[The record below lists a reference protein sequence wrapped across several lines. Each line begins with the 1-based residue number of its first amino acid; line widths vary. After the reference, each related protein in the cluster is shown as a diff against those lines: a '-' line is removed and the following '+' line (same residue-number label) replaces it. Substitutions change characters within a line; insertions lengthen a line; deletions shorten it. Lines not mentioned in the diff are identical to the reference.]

1 MIRPGRRYLFRPRI
15 VHALFALAAWV
26 ACMPAP
32 GLAAAAVVSVD
43 AGFSRAALEQVV
55 EVLEDPGGQMDFDA
69 VRTSGAF
76 SPVTRL
82 GPNFGFTRSAWWV
95 RLTLDNPTAD
105 ARRVVLRQDY
115 PLIDHLD
122 LWQQGADG
130 AWRRTSTGDRTAF
143 GTREYAHRDFLFN
156 VELPAQTERT
166 VYLRAA
172 SGGPVDLS
180 LALYEGHALVGT
192 LSDEQFAYGAYY
204 GGFLVLV
211 LYNFFLFVIVR
222 DRAIF
227 YYLLYATSYG
237 LYFAVHNGLA
247 FQHLWP
253 DSPLWGNQAL
263 LVLLSLSLV
272 FGMQFTRTFLG
283 TSAFLPK
290 LDKLALA
297 LQALAVLALAA
308 SFFAPYAVLILP
320 LALLTIVVTSLI
332 IVMGSIGL
340 VKGYRPARYFMVAW
354 GLLLVG
360 VMAYMLK
367 VFGLLPHNVLTQNG
381 FQVGSLLE
389 MVLLSLAL
397 ASRLRDL
404 RRQSLTDTLTKVP
417 NRRFFDE
424 VSVGEFERRRRS
436 RGALALLVIDI
447 DHFKQFNDRHGHAR
461 GDEVLQLVAG
471 QLQRGVRRGD
481 SVCRYGGEEFAVILP
496 GADGAQAVEVA
507 EVLRRTVV
515 EGAPPDA
522 AVTVS
527 IGVASTRD
535 GGFES
540 IDDLFRAA
548 DGALYQAKDAGRNRV
563 VRYVSD
569 ADTVTSEAPPAL
581 QAS

>member
-1 MIRPGRRYLFRPRI
+1 MARSGTRYLFRPRS
-15 VHALFALAAWV
+15 VHALCMLALLLLV
-26 ACMPAP
+26 LP
-32 GLAAAAVVSVD
+32 AAAPAAEPLRID
-43 AGFSRAALEQVV
+43 AGFSRASLEQAVD
-55 EVLEDPGGQMDFDA
+55 VLEDPDA
-69 VRTSGAF
+69 SMTFESVRDGGAF
-76 SPVTRL
+76 RPVSRL

-95 RLTLDNPTAD
+95 RFTLSNPTAQD
-105 ARRVVLRQDY
+105 RRTVLREDY

-122 LWQQGADG
+122 LWREGRGGGWQ
-130 AWRRTSTGDRTAF
+130 RTSTGDRTVF
-143 GTREYAHRDFLFN
+143 GTREYAHRDFLFDLD
-156 VELPAQTERT
+156 VPAQSQRT
-166 VYLRAA
+166 FYLRAA

-180 LALYEGHALVGT
+180 LALYDGHALFGT

-222 DRAIF
+222 DRGIF

-237 LYFAVHNGLA
+237 LYFAVHNGFA

-253 DSPLWGNQAL
+253 DSPTWGNQAL

-290 LDKLALA
+290 LDKLAVA
-297 LQALAVLALAA
+297 LQGLAVLALAA
-308 SFFAPYAVLILP
+308 SFVAPYALLILP

-367 VFGLLPHNVLTQNG
+367 VFGLLPHNMLTQNG

-404 RRQSLTDTLTKVP
+404 RRQSLTDTLTRLP

-461 GDEVLQLVAG
+461 GDEVLQLVAAK
-471 QLQRGVRRGD
+471 LQQGVRRGD

-496 GADGAQAVEVA
+496 GADGAQAA
-507 EVLRRTVV
+507 ELAESLRTTVQ
-515 EGAPPDA
+515 ECAPAEA

-527 IGVASTRD
+527 IGVASTHD
-535 GGFES
+535 GRFDS

-548 DGALYQAKDAGRNRV
+548 DAALYAAKDAGRNRV
-563 VRYVSD
+563 VRHVPAVD
-569 ADTVTSEAPPAL
+569 AIMPDAQPAY
-581 QAS
+581 